1 MSDRV
6 HSPKAGVKRSIHVDW
21 GERCR
26 VSYRGVLEDGRLAVN
41 PLVIYFDG
49 GTVAIVGSSVIL
61 QLEISLSTVFLQL
74 KICL

>member
-1 MSDRV
+1 MLI
-6 HSPKAGVKRSIHVDW
+6 GVNGVES
-21 GERCR
+21 
-26 VSYRGVLEDGRLAVN
+26 SYRGIFEDGRLAVN

-49 GTVAIVGSSVIL
+49 GTVAIVGFSVIL